1 MERTFEQTISDLCM
15 LLRDEPHSTT
25 ADVADRAVVFLAGDE
40 LRGVFLSADEPD
52 GLDQPFNVDP
62 WFVGQV
68 EENLA
73 DWFSQPRFTHRP
85 SLQAWVIDAPPAET
99 SD

>member
-1 MERTFEQTISDLCM
+1 MAWTFEQTVSDLRM
-15 LLRDEPHSTT
+15 LLRDHDPSTT
-25 ADVADRAVVFLAGDE
+25 ADVADGAVVYLAGNE
-40 LRGVFLSADEPD
+40 LRGVFLSADEAD

-73 DWFSQPRFTHRP
+73 EWFRQPRFTHRP
-85 SLQAWVIDAPPAET
+85 SLRAWALDAPPAEAA
-99 SD
+99 D